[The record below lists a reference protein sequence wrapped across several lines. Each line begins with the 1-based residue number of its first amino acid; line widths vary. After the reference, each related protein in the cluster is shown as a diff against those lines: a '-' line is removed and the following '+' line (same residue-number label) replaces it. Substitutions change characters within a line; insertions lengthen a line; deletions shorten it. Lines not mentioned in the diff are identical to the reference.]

1 MRVVYIAD
9 DDTQFE
15 TEEECE
21 QYEYVNRMKDKFP
34 TTRFFNR
41 IGEEVPFLA
50 TSEFCEN
57 LFYIDVR
64 NLEEATL
71 LNQWFADCGFDSP
84 WKHEYWG
91 RHGYLVEEVIASVGR
106 FFYDTE
112 EDRWRNIEELYAAYQ
127 KVLNIFEPM
136 GE

>member
-1 MRVVYIAD
+1 MRVLYIAD

-41 IGEEVPFLA
+41 IGDEVPFLA
-50 TSEFCEN
+50 TTDFCEN

-64 NLEEATL
+64 NLEEAIL
-71 LNQWFADCGFDSP
+71 LHRWFDDCGFDSP
-84 WKHEYWG
+84 WKPARWRDNG
-91 RHGYLVEEVIASVGR
+91 EVTIGR

-112 EDRWRNIEELYAAYQ
+112 EDKWRNIEELYAAYQ